1 MEILMH
7 YINNQNYNKIVEL
20 AKNNLSIKYDKDM
33 ATYLVCSYI
42 GAW

>member
-20 AKNNLSIKYDKDM
+20 AKNNLSIKYDKEPV
-33 ATYLVCSYI
+33 YLLLFHL
-42 GAW
+42 